1 MFFYRYQTAIGPVG
15 IAEAECSITN
25 LWFGTDL
32 PRGFLSGSGKRPA
45 DERKTPLLAEAETQ
59 LRSYL
64 SGALRSFDLPLSPEG
79 TDFRQ
84 SVWRALLSITNGQT
98 ASYSDI
104 AAAIGNPK
112 GVRAVGLANN
122 RNPIAILIPCH
133 RVIGKDG
140 SLTGYAGGLALKRH
154 LLELEKTGYI
164 SRNS

>member
-15 IAEAECSITN
+15 IAEAEGSITN
-25 LWFGTDL
+25 LWFGPDL
-32 PRGFLSGSGKRPA
+32 PRGLLPGSESRLA
-45 DERKTPLLAEAETQ
+45 EERKTPLLAEAETQ

-64 SGALRSFDLPLSPEG
+64 SGTLRSFDLPLSPEG
-79 TDFRQ
+79 TGFMQ
-84 SVWRALLSITNGQT
+84 SVWRALRAIPYGQT

-104 AAAIGNPK
+104 ALAVGNPK

-122 RNPIAILIPCH
+122 RNPIALIIPCH

-140 SLTGYAGGLALKRH
+140 TLTGYAGGLALKRR

>member
-1 MFFYRYQTAIGPVG
+1 
-15 IAEAECSITN
+15 
-25 LWFGTDL
+25 
-32 PRGFLSGSGKRPA
+32 
-45 DERKTPLLAEAETQ
+45 LLAEAETQ